1 MDPGTTKG
9 SRRTQTSPYV
19 KTGPDASKSN
29 GSLPHIFGRIRRC
42 LRCTSRTRT
51 ERQMASSS
59 LHLKNVQF
67 PGTKI
72 SNSRPRD
79 ARNHA
84 RPTRMAPDPNCELQ
98 TVPGLYRPYRLT
110 ILQRATRPLLSSR
123 PMEYRISRLPHDY
136 RLHQRLS

>member
-9 SRRTQTSPYV
+9 PRRTQTSPYV
-19 KTGPDASKSN
+19 KTSPHPSKSN
-29 GSLPHIFGRIRRC
+29 GPLPYIFGRIWRR
-42 LRCTSRTRT
+42 LRCTSRTGT
-51 ERQMASSS
+51 KRQMASSS

-84 RPTRMAPDPNCELQ
+84 RSTRMAPGPNFELQ
-98 TVPGLYRPYRLT
+98 TVPGLYRPYRLA
-110 ILQRATRPLLSSR
+110 ILQRTTRPLLSPC

-136 RLHQRLS
+136 RLHQRLP